1 MKMKVSVN
9 AICLF
14 SVKNITAANAIIQR
28 RVGKYGDL
36 E

>member
-1 MKMKVSVN
+1 MKMKVRVR

-14 SVKNITAANAIIQR
+14 SVKNVAAANASIQR